1 MQKDTAS
8 DNYYLAN
15 HSSDSN
21 RNWSKNLNSSGIY
34 DGGDGV
40 SNIYGLFPFNYGD
53 NSAKN
58 NNGSTYNYGYGAKLE
73 FKFRLTDDGKVLN
86 SSGDKVDIKFL
97 FSGDDDVWVYIDGKL
112 ALDVGG
118 DHGQVTGMLDFAN
131 KKSYVSR
138 VKKSANNSDV
148 SGGSSVRSITY
159 HADGESGTENK
170 TYDFYQQKEFTLE
183 GDNSAEHT
191 LTMYYMERGMWE
203 SNMKVAFNFPDS
215 SELEVEKTVD
225 KSDVNTMFSNLFD
238 ENENFEF
245 LIQNRVTH
253 FGTKAANGSTGLT
266 TLNFAENF
274 TGNLS
279 VTSEGNIFEKQIA
292 IMDKIML

>member
-73 FKFRLTDDGKVLN
+73 FKFRLTDDGKILN

-112 ALDVGG
+112 C
-118 DHGQVTGMLDFAN
+118 
-131 KKSYVSR
+131 
-138 VKKSANNSDV
+138 
-148 SGGSSVRSITY
+148 
-159 HADGESGTENK
+159 
-170 TYDFYQQKEFTLE
+170 
-183 GDNSAEHT
+183 
-191 LTMYYMERGMWE
+191 
-203 SNMKVAFNFPDS
+203 
-215 SELEVEKTVD
+215 
-225 KSDVNTMFSNLFD
+225 
-238 ENENFEF
+238 
-245 LIQNRVTH
+245 
-253 FGTKAANGSTGLT
+253 T
-266 TLNFAENF
+266 TR
-274 TGNLS
+274 
-279 VTSEGNIFEKQIA
+279 
-292 IMDKIML
+292 